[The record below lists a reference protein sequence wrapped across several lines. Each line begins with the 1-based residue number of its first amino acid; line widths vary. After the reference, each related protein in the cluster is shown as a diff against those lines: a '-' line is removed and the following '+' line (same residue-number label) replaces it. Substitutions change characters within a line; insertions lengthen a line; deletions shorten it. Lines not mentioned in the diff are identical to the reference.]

1 MRFNLADWPNRM
13 IIEAMV
19 SDTELIDGFLE
30 DAEGAIARGAL
41 RQASGLYQGVLGL
54 DPANLMALT
63 QLAALAFAEEDYST
77 ALSLYGMA
85 VEQHSREADVHHGL
99 GAVYWK
105 LGDLEKAQQAFNTAL
120 RIEPGHEPA
129 LYDTARLLQTQGHL
143 DQAEHLYLKLTSNNR
158 SRVDAIF
165 NRGVVMFRKGNLVA
179 ADRWFRQ
186 AAKRDPYAPRPVI
199 NLALIYRYWGRLEDA
214 HRCLTHVIEHHP
226 ELAEAQWNLA
236 NLELLQ
242 GNLKDGFRRKEWRFK
257 REGFAPPERDLPR
270 WAGEDIAG
278 KSLLLVAEQ
287 GLGDT
292 LQMIRYA
299 SVLQAQGIHVGIEAQ
314 PSLMSLLATAPGVE
328 DVISPGSDTSHF
340 DVWLP
345 IMSLP
350 ALLGT
355 VQGTIPN
362 DIPYVSVPASAAIDR
377 PESKGL
383 KVGIVWR
390 GNPKHE
396 TDHLRSIPLSAWAP
410 ILETKGVEFVSLQ
423 VGHSD
428 AEWSASPFTEN
439 IIDAAPQLTDF
450 AATAAWVASLDLVIA
465 VDTAV
470 AHLAGAM
477 GKPVWLLISPAN
489 DWRWMTARDDSPW
502 YPTLR
507 IFRAAKLGG
516 WTDVMH
522 QVAAALSERVSQE
535 PTDRAT
541 GKIP

>member
-1 MRFNLADWPNRM
+1 MCFSLADGPNRM

-19 SDTELIDGFLE
+19 SDTELTDGFLE

-41 RQASGLYQGVLGL
+41 RQAAGLYQGVLGL
-54 DPANLMALT
+54 DPSNLTALT
-63 QLAALAFAEEDYST
+63 QLAALAFTEEDYST
-77 ALSLYGMA
+77 ALSLYSLA
-85 VEQHSREADVHHGL
+85 VEHHSREADVHHGL

-105 LGDLEKAQQAFNTAL
+105 LGDLERAKQAFDTAL

-129 LYDTARLLQTQGHL
+129 LYDTARLLQTQGQL
-143 DQAEHLYLKLTSNNR
+143 DQAERFYLKLTSNNR

-165 NRGVVMFRKGNLVA
+165 NRGVVMFRKGNLIA

-226 ELAEAQWNLA
+226 DLAEAQWNLA

-242 GNLKDGFRRKEWRFK
+242 GNLKDGFPRKEWRFK

-270 WAGEDIAG
+270 WTGEDIAG
-278 KSLLLVAEQ
+278 QSLLLVAEQ

-292 LQMIRYA
+292 IQMIRYA
-299 SVLQAQGIHVGIEAQ
+299 SVLQARGIRVGVEAQ
-314 PSLMSLLATAPGVE
+314 PGLMSLLATAPGVE
-328 DVISPGSDTSHF
+328 DVISPGADTSHF

-355 VQGTIPN
+355 VEGTIPN
-362 DIPYVSVPASAAIDR
+362 NIPYVSVPASVAIDP
-377 PESKGL
+377 PEADGF

-396 TDHLRSIPLSAWAP
+396 TDHLRSIPLGAWAP
-410 ILETKGVEFVSLQ
+410 VLETKGVEFVSLQ
-423 VGHSD
+423 VGRSD
-428 AEWSASPFTEN
+428 AEWSASPYAEK
-439 IIDAAPQLTDF
+439 IVDAAPQLMDF

-470 AHLAGAM
+470 AHLAGALA
-477 GKPVWLLISPAN
+477 KPVWLLISPAN
-489 DWRWMTARDDSPW
+489 DWRWMTVRDDSPW
-502 YPTLR
+502 YPTMR
-507 IFRAAKLGG
+507 IFRAGKLGT

-522 QVAAALSERVSQE
+522 QVAAALSDRVSQE
-535 PTDRAT
+535 PNDRAIGRT
-541 GKIP
+541 P